1 MLADAAVVVH
11 QAWSDGWRLPPSM
24 TVSAWADEHRRLSS
38 KSSAEPGPWRTSR
51 APYMRQPMDDLSSE
65 SAIEEVV
72 IMAAAQT
79 GKTEAGNNWI
89 GYTIDI
95 NPGPGMMVQPTLD
108 MAKRY
113 SKQRIQPMID
123 ETPRLSERIA
133 PARSRDSGNTTLIKE
148 FDGGFILLTG
158 ANSAAGLRSM
168 PVRDLFLDEI
178 DAYPLDV
185 DEEGDPISLAE
196 RRQTTFWRKKRLKT
210 STPTTKGVSRIEVA
224 YETTEQ
230 SRYFVPCPHC
240 HEVQQ
245 LLWSQLRW
253 PEGQPREAVY
263 VCPHCGA
270 EIVEHHKTW
279 MLERGEWRATRPEHC
294 DPRRRGYHINGLYSP
309 LGWKSWGECAEEF
322 LSANLAKERGD
333 ISLLRAWTNTV
344 LAETWEEQGDKVDS
358 SGLSKRAE
366 AYALRV
372 VPVGVLLV
380 VAGVDVQG
388 DRLVVQLLGLGVAE
402 EAWVA
407 DWTVIRGDPALAETW
422 EQLHEL
428 LQRQITRED
437 GVTLRVR
444 AAAIDSG
451 GHHTHEVY
459 QFTRKYA
466 RFHYL
471 AVKGSSQ
478 AARPILGKP
487 SDVDIDY
494 KGARI
499 KRGARVW
506 PVGTDTAK
514 TLIYGRLRLS
524 MPGPAYVH
532 FSHELEV
539 EYYEELTSERLRTK
553 YIKGRPYLEWV
564 KPAGKRNEGLDTF
577 VYALAA
583 AVYCGVTRW
592 KLVDWQ
598 QLAARIL
605 AKAPRVEL
613 APEASAEV
621 SEETPQI
628 ETTDQQP
635 APEPKPVNTTKPR
648 PLTKARGGFANAWRR

>member
-1 MLADAAVVVH
+1 MLASATAVVH

-24 TVSAWADEHRRLSS
+24 TVSAWADAFRRLSS
-38 KSSAEPGPWRTSR
+38 KSSAEPGPWRTDR
-51 APYMRQPMDDLSSE
+51 APYMRAPIDDLSSE
-65 SAIEEVV
+65 STVEEVV

-89 GYTIDI
+89 GYMIHI

-123 ETPRLSERIA
+123 ETHELAERIA

-148 FDGGFILLTG
+148 FSGGFILLTG
-158 ANSAAGLRSM
+158 ANSASGLRSM

-210 STPTTKGVSRIEVA
+210 STPTTKGVSRIEAA
-224 YETTEQ
+224 YDTTER

-240 HEVQQ
+240 HEMQQ
-245 LLWSQLRW
+245 LIWSQLRW
-253 PEGQPREAVY
+253 PEGSPRAAVY
-263 VCPHCGA
+263 VCPHCGC
-270 EIVEHHKTW
+270 EVEEHHKTW
-279 MLERGEWRATRPEHC
+279 MLERGEWRATKPEHF
-294 DPRRRGYHINGLYSP
+294 DPRRRGYHINALYSP
-309 LGWKSWGECAEEF
+309 LGWKSWGECAEDF
-322 LSANLAKERGD
+322 CLAHAAVERGD
-333 ISLLRAWTNTV
+333 VSLMRAFVNTV
-344 LAETWEEQGDKVDS
+344 LAETWEEAGDKVDA

-366 AYALRV
+366 AYGLRV

-380 VAGVDVQG
+380 VAGVDVQA
-388 DRLVVQLLGLGVAE
+388 DRLQVQLLGLGEME
-402 EAWVA
+402 EIWVA
-407 DWTVIRGDPALAETW
+407 DWHVIRGDPALAETW
-422 EQLHEL
+422 DELHEY
-428 LQRQITRED
+428 LQRRIVRED
-437 GVTLRVR
+437 GVQLRVS
-444 AAAIDSG
+444 AAGIDSG

-459 QFTRKYA
+459 QFTRRHA
-466 RFHYL
+466 NRHYL

-494 KGARI
+494 KGEKI

-506 PVGTDTAK
+506 PIGTDTAK
-514 TLIYGRLRLS
+514 TLIYGRLRLEV
-524 MPGPAYVH
+524 PGPGYVH
-532 FSHELEV
+532 FSHELDV
-539 EYYEELTSERLRTK
+539 DYYDELTSERLRTK

-592 KLVDWQ
+592 KPHDWRQ
-598 QLAARIL
+598 RAARL
-605 AKAPRVEL
+605 AKTAP
-613 APEASAEV
+613 AQISV
-621 SEETPQI
+621 SEETHVEQI
-628 ETTDQQP
+628 AATDQAPATEQPKPLP
-635 APEPKPVNTTKPR
+635 APKQQRPHTKR
-648 PLTKARGGFANAWRR
+648 RGGGFVGRFR

>member
-1 MLADAAVVVH
+1 MLASASAVVH

-24 TVSAWADEHRRLSS
+24 TVSAWADAFRRLSS
-38 KSSAEPGPWRTSR
+38 KSSAEPGPWRTDR
-51 APYMRQPMDDLSSE
+51 APYMRAPMDDLSSE
-65 SAIEEVV
+65 STVEEVI

-123 ETPRLSERIA
+123 ETPSLGERIA

-210 STPTTKGVSRIEVA
+210 STPTTKGVSRVESA

-240 HEVQQ
+240 HEMQQ
-245 LLWSQLRW
+245 LVWAQLRW
-253 PEGQPREAVY
+253 PEGQPRAAVY

-270 EIVEHHKTW
+270 EVEEHHKTW
-279 MLERGEWRATRPEHC
+279 MLERGEWRATKPENF
-294 DPRRRGYHINGLYSP
+294 DPRRRGYHISALYSP
-309 LGWKSWGECAEEF
+309 LGWKSWGECAEDF
-322 LSANLAKERGD
+322 CLAKVAVERGD
-333 ISLLRAWTNTV
+333 VSLMRAFVNTI
-344 LAETWEEQGDKVDS
+344 LAETWEEAGDKVDA

-366 AYALRV
+366 PYALRI
-372 VPVGVLLV
+372 VPVGVVLV
-380 VAGVDVQG
+380 VAGVDVQA
-388 DRLVVQLLGLGVAE
+388 DRLVVQLLGLGEME

-407 DWTVIRGDPALAETW
+407 DWTVIRGDPALTETW
-422 EQLHEL
+422 GSLHEL
-428 LQRQITRED
+428 LQRHVMRED
-437 GVTLRVR
+437 GVQLRVR

-459 QFTRKYA
+459 QFTRTHA
-466 RFHYL
+466 RHHYL

-487 SDVDIDY
+487 SDVDVDY
-494 KGARI
+494 KGTRI

-506 PVGTDTAK
+506 PIGTDTAK
-514 TLIYGRLRLS
+514 TLIYGRLRLTA
-524 MPGPAYVH
+524 PGPGYVH

-539 EYYEELTSERLRTK
+539 DYYDELTSERLRTK

-592 KLVDWQ
+592 KPHDWR
-598 QLAARIL
+598 QLAAKL
-605 AKAPRVEL
+605 ARDAKPIEL
-613 APEASAEV
+613 ATDQV
-621 SEETPQI
+621 SEETAGEEI
-628 ETTDQQP
+628 VATDQ
-635 APEPKPVNTTKPR
+635 APEPKPVNTTKQSR
-648 PLTKARGGFANAWRR
+648 PMKKARGGFANAWRR